1 MNPFLLL
8 FKPLFIVGTWI
19 VTGIVA
25 VIMTLGGKFEGR
37 PRTDG
42 APTLTAFF
50 SPAAGNRPPKIEIEL
65 SDGERFRMILKDDV
79 ISALPVEEDTLA
91 ALGDSPRHS
100 ISTLVRLY
108 SAAGRTKI
116 TLGVVLSAA
125 QNATGTAIISAITV
139 PSVAILMVSQIGRHS
154 ESI

>member
-108 SAAGRTKI
+108 SATGRTMVCRFSHDPVERQP
-116 TLGVVLSAA
+116 TGVCALNDDLVYD
-125 QNATGTAIISAITV
+125 IIFVDRRT
-139 PSVAILMVSQIGRHS
+139 S
-154 ESI
+154 E